1 MWAAVGKNPNLSQYK
16 KGDRACKR
24 RTGHEADLGLGSR
37 DPLGVSQMRDGDGE
51 QRDQP
56 QVLKMR
62 TQGGIV
68 TYSGIDARGTVG

>member
-1 MWAAVGKNPNLSQYK
+1 
-16 KGDRACKR
+16 
-24 RTGHEADLGLGSR
+24 
-37 DPLGVSQMRDGDGE
+37 MRDGDGE

-62 TQGGIV
+62 TQGGMV